1 MAFDKEEE
9 GLSKRVLDF
18 FERTRYAYLSAKED
32 PTEYKGQWKKI
43 VQKIQEDF
51 DQISSFATELKKYV
65 TEKILFD
72 DDVYDPKSE
81 SAQELYNAIKEM
93 RFKSSE
99 VNDPFSKLFENDV
112 IDTLIEKE
120 EILLAFIHYAMR
132 SHPNPLPNKI
142 WEKFDLKPD
151 EITQGT
157 MGLDLKV
164 SDIPLYIIEH
174 YGAEDKD
181 SSRIKS
187 KFKGALKTL
196 ENMYLE
202 FYPEDKWDSLVD
214 LDVVKAEKSEEEKQ
228 EIDFLIPNKPMYRI
242 FELEDLKELK
252 GFTGEWVVQE
262 KYDGMRI
269 QIHKEDDKV
278 TIYSFNKKDIT
289 EKCPEQV
296 KEMKKKRF
304 GDCILDAELTLF
316 LNEEPLHRAETV
328 AHVFKNKAPKGAYL
342 QAHVF
347 DIMKHDGKLIADE
360 PLRERIN
367 ILFYQYSQHSTDELA
382 FPSKKDTRMADSLK
396 EVEGYAKEIM
406 GLPTSEGVVIK
417 DIESTYIIGKQ
428 KNPKWIKWK
437 KFVDL
442 DVIVLEK
449 KKTSSGLHSYTMG
462 IGPVNAETARKYK
475 TVEMEDKAYVPV
487 GKALNTK
494 QSVSVGDIIRV
505 KVDEVTKRKDT
516 FSLYS
521 AKVIEIP
528 EVKESDTIETLE
540 KLSTKTKKS
549 LASALEFIAG
559 EALGNKFK
567 VVSGLDRI
575 KDTTKKPKK
584 KKGKK
589 DKDVKKGIFITD
601 GVHGVA
607 EVIAKSNDLDGF
619 TIYGFEGDSLMQKNA
634 LHNIDIWKEEIERIY
649 KSKRSE
655 LRVAIR
661 NDLLKYGDNPKP
673 FDKIV
678 EFVTKNYAEL
688 FDELFEGEP
697 NKLMTWMKKQ
707 GNMQYVKPNSF
718 QAKDDILEKDIEE
731 LKKKSETPTE
741 ATFKI
746 YQRDDDNLDFV
757 INAEDEKMGW
767 TIDIEDTEDVF
778 NLFGKSGKFP
788 AIVSK
793 NLNEDKLLDSGDLEL
808 GVQKDGYHEYR
819 LDGDKFQTRM
829 HVRVVPLDEQKAWI
843 AWTGRKQEMLDKKE
857 DKGVWKISEDKY
869 ADLPF
874 PSKKTK

>member
-1 MAFDKEEE
+1 MDFDKEEE

-32 PTEYKGQWKKI
+32 PSEYKGQWKKI

-51 DQISSFATELKKYV
+51 DQISNFATELKKYV
-65 TEKILFD
+65 NEKNLFA
-72 DDVYDPKSE
+72 DDVYDPKSD
-81 SAQELYNAIKEM
+81 SAQSLFESIKEM
-93 RFKSSE
+93 RFKSDE
-99 VNDPFSKLFENDV
+99 VSDPFSKLFNNEV
-112 IDTLIEKE
+112 IDILIEKE
-120 EILLAFIHYAMR
+120 EVLLAFIHYAMR

-142 WEKFDLKPD
+142 WERFDLKPD
-151 EITQGT
+151 DITQGT

-164 SDIPLYIIEH
+164 DDIPLYIIEH

-202 FYPEDKWDSLVD
+202 FYPNDKWDSLVE

-228 EIDFLIPNKPMYRI
+228 EVDFITPNKPMYRI
-242 FELEDLKELK
+242 FELDDLKDLK

-269 QIHKEDDKV
+269 QIHKDGESVK
-278 TIYSFNKKDIT
+278 IYSFNKKDIS

-296 KEMKKKRF
+296 KEIKKKKY

-316 LNEEPLHRAETV
+316 LNDEPLHRAETV

-347 DIMKHDGKLIADE
+347 DIMKHEGKMVADE

-367 ILFYQYSQHSTDELA
+367 MLFYQYSQHSTEELA
-382 FPSKKDTRMADSLK
+382 FPSKKDTRLADSLK
-396 EVEGYAKEIM
+396 EVGDYAKEIM

-417 DIESTYIIGKQ
+417 DIESTYIMGRQ

-437 KFVDL
+437 KFIDL
-442 DVIVLEK
+442 DVIVLDK
-449 KKTSSGLHSYTMG
+449 KKTASGLHSYSMG
-462 IGPVNAETARKYK
+462 IGPVNAETARQYK
-475 TVEMEDKAYVPV
+475 TVELDDKAYVPV

-494 QSVSVGDIIRV
+494 ESVEVGDIIRV
-505 KVDEVTKRKDT
+505 KVDEVTKKKDT

-528 EVKESDTIETLE
+528 EVKESDNIETLE

-549 LASALEFIAG
+549 LAAALEFVAG
-559 EALGNKFK
+559 EAMGNKFK
-567 VVSGLDRI
+567 VISGLDKV
-575 KDTTKKPKK
+575 KDAKKDSKKDKK
-584 KKGKK
+584 K
-589 DKDVKKGIFITD
+589 KDVKKGIFITD
-601 GVHGVA
+601 GVHGMA
-607 EVIAKSNDLDGF
+607 EVIAKSDDVNGF

-634 LHNIDIWKEEIERIY
+634 LHNIDLWKEEVERIF

-655 LRVAIR
+655 LRIAIK
-661 NDLLKYGDNPKP
+661 NDLKEYGDKPKP
-673 FDKIV
+673 FDKII
-678 EFVTKNYAEL
+678 EFVSKKYPEL
-688 FDELFEGEP
+688 FDELFDSKSDE
-697 NKLMTWMKKQ
+697 LMAWMKKQ
-707 GNMQYVKPNSF
+707 GNLQYVKPNSF
-718 QAKDDILEKDIEE
+718 QPRDDVLEKDIEE
-731 LKKKSETPTE
+731 VKKKSETPTE
-741 ATFKI
+741 ANFKV
-746 YQRDDDNLDFV
+746 YQREDGNLDFI
-757 INAEDEKMGW
+757 INAENEKMGW
-767 TIDIEDTEDVF
+767 TIDIDDTEDVYE
-778 NLFGKSGKFP
+778 LFGKSAKFP

-793 NLNEDKLLDSGDLEL
+793 NLNEDKLLDSGTLEL

-843 AWTGRKQEMLDKKE
+843 AWTGRKQEMLDKEE
-857 DKGVWKISEDKY
+857 DEGVWKISEDKY

-874 PSKKTK
+874 PTEKTK